1 MIDETNKKKLSNELA
16 ISIILEEK
24 NNLMS
29 VNFQKKDPEMVNVI
43 VDVFEEKYKKY
54 EDKQNNN

>member
-1 MIDETNKKKLSNELA
+1 MIDEANKKKLSNELA
-16 ISIILEEK
+16 VSIILEER

-29 VNFQKKDPEMVNVI
+29 INYRKKDSEMVNVI

-54 EDKQNNN
+54 ENKQNNN